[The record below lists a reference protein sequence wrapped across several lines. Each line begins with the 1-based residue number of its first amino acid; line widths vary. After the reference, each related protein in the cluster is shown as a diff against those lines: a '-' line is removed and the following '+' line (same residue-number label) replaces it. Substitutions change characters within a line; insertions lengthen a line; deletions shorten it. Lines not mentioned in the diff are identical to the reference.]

1 MEEKIL
7 AYLKEHEAEIFEDLK
22 SLVLTE
28 ASTSDI
34 EALAKVRERLITLIK
49 ERTGEDSFVYEAENG
64 HCPIRFSFGKGEEK
78 ILFIGHYDT
87 VHLIG
92 ALNLYKEGNK
102 LHGPG
107 VYDMKSGL
115 ISAIWTVKAYKD
127 LGIDPGRRLEFLFN
141 GDEETGSAES
151 SEIICNLAKDAK
163 AALVCEPCAANGDL
177 KTGRK
182 GLVRFTVKV
191 HGKASHAGNAH
202 NQGINAIE
210 ELAHEILAIQKLTDY
225 EVGTTVNVGLCSGG
239 TKPNVVPAEAA
250 IEIDCR
256 VKTAAEAERIRKAIH
271 ELKTTVPGTTR
282 EVIER
287 GSKMPMEETE
297 ATMALFE
304 KAKRCGDKVGLS
316 FSHQFVGGGSDGNEV
331 SALGIPTLDGLGAAG
346 DGAHSANEYILIDQY
361 IPRIAMLASF
371 VLTI

>member
-1 MEEKIL
+1 MEQKIL
-7 AYLKEHEAEIFEDLK
+7 AYLKEHETEIFEDLK

-34 EALAKVRERLITLIK
+34 EALAKVREKLVMLIK

-64 HCPIRFSFGKGEEK
+64 HCPVRFQYGKGTEK

-92 ALNLYKEGNK
+92 ALKYYTEGNE

-107 VYDMKSGL
+107 VYDMKGGL

-127 LGIDPGRRLEFLFN
+127 LGLDPGKRLEFIFN

-151 SEIICNLAKDAK
+151 TDIICELAKDAK
-163 AALVCEPCAANGDL
+163 AALVCEPCTANGDL

-182 GLVRFTVKV
+182 GLVRFTVRI

-202 NQGINAIE
+202 KEGINAIE

-225 EVGTTVNVGLCSGG
+225 EELPSMW
-239 TKPNVVPAEAA
+239 AFAA
-250 IEIDCR
+250 AVQNR
-256 VKTAAEAERIRKAIH
+256 TLFRQRRRSRSTAA
-271 ELKTTVPGTTR
+271 
-282 EVIER
+282 
-287 GSKMPMEETE
+287 
-297 ATMALFE
+297 
-304 KAKRCGDKVGLS
+304 
-316 FSHQFVGGGSDGNEV
+316 
-331 SALGIPTLDGLGAAG
+331 
-346 DGAHSANEYILIDQY
+346 
-361 IPRIAMLASF
+361 
-371 VLTI
+371 

>member
-1 MEEKIL
+1 MEQKIL
-7 AYLKEHEAEIFEDLK
+7 AYLKEHETEIFEDLK

-34 EALAKVRERLITLIK
+34 EALAKVREKLIMLIK

-64 HCPIRFSFGKGEEK
+64 HCPVRFQYGKGTEK

-92 ALNLYKEGNK
+92 ALKYYTEGNE

-107 VYDMKSGL
+107 VYDMKGGL

-127 LGIDPGRRLEFLFN
+127 LGIDPGKRLEFIFN
-141 GDEETGSAES
+141 GDEETGRAES
-151 SEIICNLAKDAK
+151 TDIRI
-163 AALVCEPCAANGDL
+163 
-177 KTGRK
+177 
-182 GLVRFTVKV
+182 
-191 HGKASHAGNAH
+191 HGKATHAGKAH
-202 NQGINAIE
+202 KEGINAIE

-225 EVGTTVNVGLCSGG
+225 EAGTTVNVGVCSGG
-239 TKPNVVPAEAA
+239 TKPNVVPAKAE

-256 VKTAAEAERIRKAIH
+256 VKTAAEGDRIRKAIN
-271 ELKTTVPGTTR
+271 EIRTTVPGTTR

-287 GSKMPMEETE
+287 DSKMPMEETE
-297 ATMALFE
+297 ANMALFE
-304 KAKRCGDKVGLS
+304 KAKICGEKVGLK